1 MERSHGFIVA
11 AALLMTCTLGELAHA
26 GGRPDSSN
34 RDWFG
39 QWNGGWNFGSG
50 DTGDAVDDG
59 WSLGGGALYW
69 PSQSPIGLSL
79 EANYW
84 RMDLSNSS
92 IRRINDAIN
101 QDPSNDG
108 EITGGDVENWRFA
121 VNGIWSLGPDTSRG
135 LYLTGGISYN
145 NVRGVVTQT
154 GLVYYPPICDPWY
167 WWWCYPGGVGPGDF
181 VSGERSEQEFGW
193 NVGAGYSFET
203 DIGQVY
209 LELRYE
215 QIAIGESD
223 IEYIPLTIGVRW

>member
-11 AALLMTCTLGELAHA
+11 AGLLMTCTLGELAHA

-39 QWNGGWNFGSG
+39 QWNGGWNFASG
-50 DTGDAVDDG
+50 DAGDALDDG

-69 PSQSPIGLSL
+69 PSESPIGLSL

-84 RMDLSNSS
+84 RMDLSNSA

-101 QDPSNDG
+101 QDPNNDG

-121 VNGIWSLGPDTSRG
+121 VNGIWSLGSDTSRG

-145 NVRGVVTQT
+145 NVSGVVTET
-154 GLVYYPPICDPWY
+154 GLVYYPPVCDPWL
-167 WWWCYPGGVGPGDF
+167 WWCSPGGVGPGQIIA
-181 VSGERSEQEFGW
+181 GKRSEQEFGW

-209 LELRYE
+209 MELRYE
-215 QIAIGESD
+215 QISFGDSD
-223 IEYIPLTIGVRW
+223 IEYIPLTVGVRW